1 MDLNKFAK
9 RAYQCALRRGQI
21 HEALSLHLLHQETV
35 ESLNREVSEVIGASE
50 TLYADHVPM
59 FTEVQEEIADVLIVC
74 CTELY
79 RRGIDLEALLH
90 AKMKYNENR

>member
-9 RAYQCALRRGQI
+9 RAYQCALRREQI
-21 HEALSLHLLHQETV
+21 HKDSPSHILHQETV
-35 ESLNREVSEVIGASE
+35 ESLNREVSEVVGASE
-50 TLYADHVPM
+50 TLSADHVPM

-79 RRGIDLEALLH
+79 RRGTDLEALLH